1 MTDATDATDAPGGG
15 QGAEAVAQAAPAAE
29 GSVAMNALA
38 GLSLG
43 TLVGLLIGLSSAPV
57 VASAVGALLALLV
70 TFFGF
75 SQQRATMAV
84 RTSAA
89 RFAGFGLAMAAA
101 LAGGIALRSHGA
113 LGPSFSDRV
122 ARFAVQGMP
131 RQQALELAA
140 YEHLG
145 LRIGQLAQVEAPKES
160 PAASPYAFSVDGDPA
175 CAMLDASQYKS
186 VEARLEAM
194 QSRGGAWEKIARAG
208 AGLPGAQQQALAD
221 AAFALRCESRP

>member
-1 MTDATDATDAPGGG
+1 MTDATDAPGGG
-15 QGAEAVAQAAPAAE
+15 GGSESVPDATPAAE

-75 SQQRATMAV
+75 AQQRAAMAV

-122 ARFAVQGMP
+122 ARFAVEGMP

-145 LRIGQLAQVEAPKES
+145 LRIGHLAQVEAPREP
-160 PAASPYAFSVDGDPA
+160 PAASPYAFSSDGDPA
-175 CAMLDASQYKS
+175 CAMLDAGQYKN
-186 VEARLEAM
+186 VAQRLEAM
-194 QSRGGAWEKIARAG
+194 GSRGDPWEKIARVG
-208 AGLPGAQQQALAD
+208 AGLPEAQQQDLAD
-221 AAFALRCESRP
+221 AAYALRCKSRR

>member
-1 MTDATDATDAPGGG
+1 MTNATDATGGG
-15 QGAEAVAQAAPAAE
+15 RSSEAAPDVAPTAE

-43 TLVGLLIGLSSAPV
+43 ALVGLLIGLSSAPV

-75 SQQRATMAV
+75 SQQRATMAL

-122 ARFAVQGMP
+122 ARFAVEGMP

-160 PAASPYAFSVDGDPA
+160 PATSPYAFSSGGDPA
-175 CAMLDASQYKS
+175 CAMLDADRYASFA
-186 VEARLEAM
+186 ARMDAM
-194 QSRGGAWEKIARAG
+194 QGRGGSWAVIASVG
-208 AGLPGAQQQALAD
+208 ASLPDTQRQALAD
-221 AAFALRCESRP
+221 AAFALRCESRR

>member
-1 MTDATDATDAPGGG
+1 VTDASDESGGG
-15 QGAEAVAQAAPAAE
+15 QGSEAVPEAAPTIE

-101 LAGGIALRSHGA
+101 LAGGIALRAHGA

-122 ARFAVQGMP
+122 ARFAVEGMP

-145 LRIGQLAQVEAPKES
+145 LRIGQLAQVEAPKQS
-160 PAASPYAFSVDGDPA
+160 PATSPYAFSIDGDPA
-175 CAMLDASQYKS
+175 CAMLDADRYVSLA
-186 VEARLEAM
+186 ARLEAM
-194 QSRGGAWEKIARAG
+194 QSRGDPWAKIARLG
-208 AGLPGAQQQALAD
+208 ASLPEAQRQALAD
-221 AAFALRCESRP
+221 AAFALRCESGQ